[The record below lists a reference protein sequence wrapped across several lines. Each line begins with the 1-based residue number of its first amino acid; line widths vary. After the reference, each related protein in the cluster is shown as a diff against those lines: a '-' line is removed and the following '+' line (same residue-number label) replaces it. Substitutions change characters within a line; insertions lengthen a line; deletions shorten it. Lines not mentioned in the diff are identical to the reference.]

1 MTRIRRTLRTLPLHA
16 LLCLASLVVL
26 FPLFWAL
33 STSLKPE
40 TEIMAYPP
48 RFVPRTLTLASYRYL
63 FVSMPFLRFFL
74 NSLLLS
80 SATVVATIFAA
91 SLAAYVINRRRF
103 PGREVF
109 FVLFLVCMMLP
120 GLTNIIPMFLLMGR
134 LRLMNTYL
142 AIILLYTSGNVA
154 FSIWLLRGFF
164 SAIPRELDEAA
175 ILDGCSP
182 FMILRLIIL
191 PLALSG
197 VIAAAILVFIN
208 CWNEFLVALT
218 FTNKELM
225 RTLTVAIYY
234 FRTYWTVRWGEIMA
248 ASIVTITPVLVLF
261 GVMQRQLIEGLTKGA
276 FK

>member
-48 RFVPRTLTLASYRYL
+48 RFVPCTLTLASYRYL

-80 SATVVATIFAA
+80 SATVVATIFTA

-261 GVMQRQLIEGLTKGA
+261 GVMQRQLIAGLTKGA

>member
-1 MTRIRRTLRTLPLHA
+1 MTRIRRTLRTFPLHL
-16 LLCLASLVVL
+16 LLCISSLVVL

-48 RFVPRTLTLASYRYL
+48 RFVPRTPTLASYRYL

-80 SATVVATIFAA
+80 SATVIATIFAA
-91 SLAAYVINRRRF
+91 SLAAYVINRRKF

-134 LRLMNTYL
+134 LHLMNTYL
-142 AIILLYTSGNVA
+142 SIILLYTSGNVA

-182 FMILRLIIL
+182 FTLLRLVIL
-191 PLALSG
+191 PLALPG
-197 VIAAAILVFIN
+197 IIATAILVFIN

-261 GVMQRQLIEGLTKGA
+261 GVMQRQLIAGLTKGA

>member
-1 MTRIRRTLRTLPLHA
+1 VTRIRRTLRTVPLHV
-16 LLCLASLVVL
+16 LLCLVSLVVL

-33 STSLKPE
+33 STSLKPA

-48 RFVPRTLTLASYRYL
+48 RLVPRAPTLASYRYL

-134 LRLMNTYL
+134 LRLINTYL
-142 AIILLYTSGNVA
+142 SIILLYTSGNVA

-182 FMILRLIIL
+182 FMLLRLIIL
-191 PLALSG
+191 PLALPG
-197 VIAAAILVFIN
+197 IIATAILVFIN

-218 FTNKELM
+218 FTNRELM

-248 ASIVTITPVLVLF
+248 ASVVAITPVLVLF
-261 GVMQRQLIEGLTKGA
+261 GVMQRQLIAGLTKGA

>member
-1 MTRIRRTLRTLPLHA
+1 VTRMRRTLRTLPLHA

-48 RFVPRTLTLASYRYL
+48 RFVPRTPTLASYRYL

-80 SATVVATIFAA
+80 SATVVATIAAA

-134 LRLMNTYL
+134 LRLINTYL
-142 AIILLYTSGNVA
+142 SIILLYTSGNVA

-182 FMILRLIIL
+182 FTLLRLIIL
-191 PLALSG
+191 PLALPG
-197 VIAAAILVFIN
+197 IIATAILVFIN

-248 ASIVTITPVLVLF
+248 ASIVTITPVLILF
-261 GVMQRQLIEGLTKGA
+261 GVMQRQLIAGLTKGA